1 MGYDP
6 LRHGRFII
14 IVDQRENSLYKANNR
29 DALRSVPINQLFGTR
44 YYDIHHSRLLF

>member
-14 IVDQRENSLYKANNR
+14 IVDQRNYSLNKAKAM
-29 DALRSVPINQLFGTR
+29 DALFGVPVFNYSVLDTMNVHAL
-44 YYDIHHSRLLF
+44 